1 MRDSTAAAMTG
12 PECTRRHPRYVVN
25 ITAKLVAEDDAS
37 PATLGNVALGGLYV
51 RTPAPVDIGVRV
63 KVSFRLVSKLVCEAT
78 GKVVWQRSDGEHP
91 GFGVS
96 YEEANSQMSD
106 FTKGLGRLPDKLRT
120 FYLADVLDP
129 RVQVLPD

>member
-1 MRDSTAAAMTG
+1 MRDSAATAMTG

-25 ITAKLVAEDDAS
+25 ITAKLVAEGGTH
-37 PATLGNVALGGLYV
+37 PATFGNVALGGIYI
-51 RTPAPVDIGVRV
+51 RTAAPVDIGVRV
-63 KVSFRLVSKLVCEAT
+63 RVSFRLVSKLVCEAT
-78 GKVVWQRSDGEHP
+78 GTVVWQRKDEDHP

-96 YEEANSQMSD
+96 FDESNSQMSD

-129 RVQVLPD
+129 RVAVLPN

>member
-1 MRDSTAAAMTG
+1 MRDSAMAAMTS

-25 ITAKLVAEDDAS
+25 ITAKLVVEEHAH
-37 PATLGNVALGGLYV
+37 PATLGNVALGGIYV
-51 RTPAPVDIGVRV
+51 RTLDPVDTGVRV
-63 KVSFRLVSKLVCEAT
+63 RVSFRLVSKLLCEAT
-78 GKVVWQRSDGEHP
+78 GTVVWRRSDGDQP

-96 YEEANSQMSD
+96 FEESNTQMSD

-129 RVQVLPD
+129 RIQVLPN